1 MPFILKMDQ
10 NILFEACV
18 ETRDEA
24 ILAERMGAHRIELCS
39 RLDLDGLSPDKELIK
54 KVTSAVG
61 IPVKVMIR
69 PRSGSF
75 IYNLDELNTMKR
87 SIQFCKNNGVQ
98 GVVFGMLDTKNM
110 LQYEQIE
117 MLSKLAS
124 PLEVT
129 IHKAIDRTPDP
140 VASVS
145 GLLQIENITS
155 VLTSGGAESAFDG
168 YKIIKEMM
176 RAAKEK
182 ITIIAAGKITKNNL
196 VEVHQLIGAREYHGR
211 KIVGALG

>member
-1 MPFILKMDQ
+1 MDQ

-39 RLDLDGLSPDKELIK
+39 RLDLDGLSPDTELIK
-54 KVTSAVG
+54 EVANRVRL
-61 IPVKVMIR
+61 PVKVMIR

-75 IYNLDELNTMKR
+75 IYNLDELNTIKD

-182 ITIIAAGKITKNNL
+182 ITIIAAGKITKSNL

>member
-1 MPFILKMDQ
+1 MPFILRMDQ

-75 IYNLDELNTMKR
+75 IYNLDELNTIKD

-98 GVVFGMLDTKNM
+98 GVVFGMLDKKNM

-182 ITIIAAGKITKNNL
+182 ITIIAAGKITKSNL